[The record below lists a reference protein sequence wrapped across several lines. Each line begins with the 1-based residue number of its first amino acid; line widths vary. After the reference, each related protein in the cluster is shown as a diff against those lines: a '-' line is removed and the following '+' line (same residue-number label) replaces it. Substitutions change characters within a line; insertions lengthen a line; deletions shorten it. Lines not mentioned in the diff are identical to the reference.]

1 MVLSFL
7 FGVIFLWNLTLAKS
21 APNFKDDFATE
32 LTSDNG
38 DSLYSPDG
46 VSSKNTLKQNVE
58 KLFFPTEGWWG
69 ALWNI
74 WKYAGMVLVFISIVI
89 AAAHLITSL
98 WKPEK
103 LKEAVTSL
111 LFILIWSLLFFWAVW
126 IFRSWW
132 PFSVISLSQTSWVEY
147 QLTSAKWPLYFV
159 LSFLKGA
166 AFFVAIIMIVVAWFK
181 MMNPKTGEWWDGKKI
196 AKSLANVIF
205 ALVAMKVVDFI
216 YYIASQDS
224 FAKQAGDFII
234 QVIKFLAYLSGSL
247 MVIMLIYGWYLL
259 IIDWGKWDNFKKVK
273 TLMINMILAVI
284 ALFFF
289 LFILYQIFSEFW
301 GVS

>member
-1 MVLSFL
+1 MVLSLL
-7 FGVIFLWNLTLAKS
+7 FGVIFLWNLSLANT
-21 APNFKDDFATE
+21 APNFKQNFADA
-32 LTSDNG
+32 LTSDEG
-38 DSLYSPDG
+38 DSLYNLSG
-46 VSSKNTLKQNVE
+46 VSSKNTLKGNVE
-58 KLFFPTEGWWG
+58 NLFFPNSSWWG

-74 WKYAGMVLVFISIVI
+74 WKYAGIVLVFISIVI
-89 AAAHLITSL
+89 AAAHLITSQ

-103 LKEAVTSL
+103 MKEAVTSL
-111 LFILIWSLLFFWAVW
+111 LYILIGSLLFFWAMW
-126 IFRSWW
+126 IFWSWW
-132 PFSVISLSQTSWVEY
+132 PFTIISLSQTSWVES
-147 QLTSAKWPLYFV
+147 QLTSSSWPLYFV
-159 LSFLKGA
+159 LSLLKGA
-166 AFFVAIIMIVVAWFK
+166 AFFVAIIMIVVTWFK
-181 MMNPKTGEWWDGKKI
+181 LMNPKTGEWWDGKKI

-224 FAKQAGDFII
+224 FAQQAGDFII
-234 QVIKFLAYLSGSL
+234 QIIKFLAYLSGSL

-301 GVS
+301 GAS